1 MITLRPY
8 QKEISQKAHDI
19 LLSKGLVYLSMEVRT
34 GKTLTAL
41 NVCKLYHKG
50 WKDFK
55 VLFVTKKKA
64 IKDIEQQC
72 KDFNIEA
79 TVINYESVNK
89 VDTSNIDVLILD
101 EAHSIGAYPK
111 PTNRFKDIRNILT
124 KDNKY
129 TKVIYLSG
137 TPSPES
143 YSQLFHQFRVSDEY
157 SPFKNYVNF
166 YKWSKYFVDEK
177 QKRVANGFM
186 ATDYS
191 DANKSKIDEII
202 KPYFISYTQEEAGF
216 KQQVNEEVLYVKM
229 QDVTYSLIKKL
240 VKDDIVEGKDKVIL
254 ADTAVK
260 KQSKIHQLNSGT
272 IKFEDG
278 STKTIDYSKAEF
290 IKQKFKGKKI
300 AIFYIFK
307 QEFELLKEVFTKFTL
322 EPTEF
327 NDSNDLVFLGQ
338 IRSVR
343 EGLNLSSADCLIM
356 YNIDFSAISYLQGKD
371 RMTAKDRTKE
381 NKVYWIFAQNGIEE
395 KIYKSVINKKD
406 YTLSYF
412 KRDYENRKS
421 GTKQDNK
428 GVRKQG
434 LLFD

>member
-8 QKEISQKAHDI
+8 QKEISEKAHKI
-19 LLSKGLVYLSMEVRT
+19 LLSKGMVYLSMEVRT

-41 NVCKLYHKG
+41 NICKLYYTG
-50 WKDFK
+50 WEDYKI
-55 VLFVTKKKA
+55 LIVTKKKA

-72 KDFNIEA
+72 IDFNVDA

-89 VDTSNIDVLILD
+89 IDSSNVDVLILD

-111 PTNRFKDIRNILT
+111 PTNRFKDIKNILSS
-124 KDNKY
+124 NKY

-157 SPFKNYVNF
+157 SPFKDYVNF
-166 YKWSKYFVDEK
+166 YKWANVFVNKK

-186 ATDYS
+186 ATDFS
-191 DANKSKIDEII
+191 EARKDRIDEILD
-202 KPYFISYTQEEAGF
+202 PYFISYTQEKAGF
-216 KQQVNEEVLYVKM
+216 KQQVNEEVLTVKM
-229 QDVTYSLIKKL
+229 NPITYKLTKQLI
-240 VKDDIVEGKDKVIL
+240 KDDIVEGKDNVIL
-254 ADTAVK
+254 ADTSVK
-260 KQSKIHQLNSGT
+260 KQSKLHQLYSGT

-278 STKTIDYSKAEF
+278 STKTIDKSKAEF
-290 IKQKFKGKKI
+290 IKDHFKGKKI

-307 QEFELLKEVFTKFTL
+307 QEFELLKEVFPDYTL

-327 NDSNDLVFLGQ
+327 NSSNNLVFLGQ

-371 RMTAKDRTKE
+371 RMTSKERTKE
-381 NKVYWIFAQNGIEE
+381 NKVYWIFSEGGIER
-395 KIYKSVINKKD
+395 KIYNAVINKKD

-412 KRDYENRKS
+412 KKDYANGEPS
-421 GTKQDNK
+421 TKQSNK
-428 GVRKQG
+428 RTGEQR
-434 LLFD
+434 LLFN

>member
-8 QKEISQKAHDI
+8 QKEISEKAHKI

-41 NVCKLYHKG
+41 NVCKLYHTG
-50 WKDFK
+50 WDNFK
-55 VLFVTKKKA
+55 VIIVTKKKA
-64 IKDIEQQC
+64 IKDIQQQC
-72 KDFNIEA
+72 EDFNIKA
-79 TVINYESVNK
+79 TVINYESVTK
-89 VDTSNIDVLILD
+89 IDSSNLDILILD
-101 EAHSIGAYPK
+101 EAHSIGAFPK
-111 PTNRFKDIRNILT
+111 PTNRFKDIKSILT
-124 KDNKY
+124 KENKH
-129 TKVIYLSG
+129 TRVIYLSG

-143 YSQLFHQFRVSDEY
+143 YSQLFHQFKVSDQY
-157 SPFKNYVNF
+157 TPFKDYVNF
-166 YKWSKYFVDEK
+166 YKWSKTFVNET

-191 DANKSKIDEII
+191 DAKKTKIDEIL
-202 KPYFISYTQEEAGF
+202 KPYFISYTQDEAGF
-216 KQQVNEEVLYVKM
+216 KQQVNEEVLTVKM
-229 QDVTYSLIKKL
+229 KDITYSLIKKL
-240 VKDDIVEGKDKVIL
+240 VKDDIIEGKENVIL

-278 STKTIDYSKAEF
+278 TSKTIDTSKAEF
-290 IKQKFKGKKI
+290 IKSKFKGKKI

-307 QEFELLKEVFTKFTL
+307 QEFELLKEIFPNFTL

-327 NDSNDLVFLGQ
+327 NTSNELVFLGQ

-371 RMTAKDRTKE
+371 RMTSKDRIKE
-381 NKVYWIFAQNGIEE
+381 NKVYWIFAKDGIEE

-412 KRDYENRKS
+412 KRDYENRKPS
-421 GTKQDNK
+421 TKQDNK

-434 LLFD
+434 LLFT